1 MNKLVADQADGLR
14 RLLAPTQTRVVAV
27 AGMGRGAGG
36 TTAAMNLAVALVGQ
50 GRNVLLLDEHCPAEG
65 SACEVWDIDPLG
77 SAADVASERL
87 TLDGAE
93 VRVACGVHV
102 LPAPTGATGGAGS
115 GAAVDPRKFWYDG
128 VVIVDAAFDAE
139 GRLSALAQGADD
151 LLLVLQPHPASV
163 TSAYAGIKRL
173 QRAHGLKQM
182 RFLVNGVV
190 DVQAARQIMNNLAH
204 AGGRYLALSLQPAGW
219 VRFDP
224 LVADA
229 WRLKKTIAEAFPASH
244 AAVDFRRV
252 AGEMDG
258 WPWRATEPQQ
268 AMA

>member
-14 RLLAPTQTRVVAV
+14 RLLAPTQARVLAV

-36 TTAAMNLAVALVGQ
+36 TTAAMNFAVALVGQ
-50 GRNVLLLDEHCPAEG
+50 GRNVLLLDEHCRAEG

-77 SAADVASERL
+77 GLVDVAAGRL

-93 VRVACGVHV
+93 VRMACGVHV
-102 LPAPTGATGGAGS
+102 LPAPPAAARGTS
-115 GAAVDPRKFWYDG
+115 QGAADPRRFWHDG
-128 VVIVDAAFDAE
+128 VVVIDAAFDGE
-139 GRLSALAQGADD
+139 GRLSPLAQCADD

-173 QRAHGLKQM
+173 HHAHGLKQM
-182 RFLVNGVV
+182 RFLLNGVV

-204 AGGRYLALSLQPAGW
+204 AGSRYLALSLRAAGW

-224 LVADA
+224 LVSDA

-244 AAVDFRRV
+244 AAVDFRRA
-252 AGEMDG
+252 AGEMDQ
-258 WPWRATEPQQ
+258 WPWPEAAPLQ
-268 AMA
+268 AVA

>member
-14 RLLAPTQTRVVAV
+14 RLLAPTQARVVAV
-27 AGMGRGAGG
+27 AGMGQAAGG
-36 TTAAMNLAVALVGQ
+36 TTIAMNLAVALAGQ

-77 SAADVASERL
+77 SLADVAGGRL

-93 VRVACGVHV
+93 VRAACGVRV
-102 LPAPTGATGGAGS
+102 LPAPPGAVHGAGN
-115 GAAVDPRKFWYDG
+115 DPRRFWYDG
-128 VVIVDAAFDAE
+128 FVIVDAAFDRE

-151 LLLVLQPHPASV
+151 LLLVLQPHPSSV
-163 TSAYAGIKRL
+163 TSAYAGIKHL
-173 QRAHGLKQM
+173 QRAHGMSQM

-204 AGGRYLALSLQPAGW
+204 AGSRYLALSLQPAGW

-244 AAVDFRRV
+244 AAVDLRRV

-258 WPWRATEPQQ
+258 WPWRAAEPQQ
-268 AMA
+268 AVA